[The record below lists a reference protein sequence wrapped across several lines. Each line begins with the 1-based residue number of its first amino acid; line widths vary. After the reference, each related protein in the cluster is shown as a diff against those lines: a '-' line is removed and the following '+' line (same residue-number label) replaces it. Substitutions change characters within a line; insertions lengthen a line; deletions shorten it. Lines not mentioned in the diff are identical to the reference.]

1 MKESTFVMT
10 TKQSI
15 REAFAEASSFLA
27 AHEVMEPQRNAQL
40 LLEHVLGLSGAAYYM
55 ALPDPFPDERRKAWE
70 EVISRKAA
78 GEPAQYIIG
87 EQEFYGIP
95 FQVTPAV
102 LIPRPETELLV
113 EAVLQQATQLWP
125 QGAAPTERAASAA
138 EEEPPQGQG
147 AGRVPGPADAEQ
159 PDREAARPAAQSRAA
174 AAPGGGAGTA
184 DGLRPLVAADIGTG
198 SGAIAVTLALHAPRW
213 QVYASDIS
221 ADALRVAARNAEAN
235 GAQVAFEEGNLL
247 EPFAG
252 RRVDIL
258 VSNPP
263 YIPAADIPGL
273 QPEVRDHEPRTA
285 LDGGADGL
293 APYRIMMQQLPLLQE
308 PPRLI
313 GFELGIGQA
322 GEVADLLR
330 QAGHWDEIMIIPD
343 LAGID
348 RHVLGVRR

>member
-1 MKESTFVMT
+1 MT

-27 AHEVMEPQRNAQL
+27 AHGVMEPQRNAQL

-55 ALPDPFPDERRKAWE
+55 ALPDPFPAERRDAWE

-113 EAVLQQATQLWP
+113 EAVLQQAARLWP
-125 QGAAPTERAASAA
+125 QGAAAA
-138 EEEPPQGQG
+138 ERPQGQD
-147 AGRVPGPADAEQ
+147 AGYVPGPAGAEL
-159 PDREAARPAAQSRAA
+159 PDREAVRPAAQGRAA
-174 AAPGGGAGTA
+174 AAPGEDAGAA
-184 DGLRPLVAADIGTG
+184 DVQRPLAAADIGTG

-235 GAQVAFEEGNLL
+235 GARVAFLEGNLL
-247 EPFAG
+247 EPLAG

-330 QAGHWDEIMIIPD
+330 QAGHWDEIIIIPD
-343 LAGID
+343 LAGIE
-348 RHVLGVRR
+348 RHVLGVRQ